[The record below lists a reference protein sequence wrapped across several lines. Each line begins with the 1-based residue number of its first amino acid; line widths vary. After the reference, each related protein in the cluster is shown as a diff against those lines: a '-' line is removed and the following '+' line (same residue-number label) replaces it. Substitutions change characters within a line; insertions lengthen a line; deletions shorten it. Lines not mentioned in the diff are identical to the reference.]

1 MHCRTAIGA
10 SRILRGY
17 RALLGSVCTFIIR
30 TLVVHKNHDRPR
42 HIPPISGLVLVSS
55 RGRVQPAIRGLPLI
69 RNRLRRNGVAE
80 SAFPGGCRMYH
91 IIFPRSCGI
100 EAFFERLQRWI
111 IVEHRLLDCRIKIP
125 SLAVRFAVH
134 GGLLQGW
141 SATRNTNPPF
151 G

>member
-1 MHCRTAIGA
+1 
-10 SRILRGY
+10 
-17 RALLGSVCTFIIR
+17 
-30 TLVVHKNHDRPR
+30 
-42 HIPPISGLVLVSS
+42 
-55 RGRVQPAIRGLPLI
+55 
-69 RNRLRRNGVAE
+69 
-80 SAFPGGCRMYH
+80 MYH

-111 IVEHRLLDCRIKIP
+111 IVEHSLLDCCIKIP
-125 SLAVRFAVH
+125 SLAVRFAVL